1 MHVVAILLIILG
13 VAFVITM
20 GSAMVADLFEGRRKA
35 RQKNPRSPQ
44 RNPIKKS
51 QTNTVTPSNISPLES
66 TRHEQRSNETPTKKC
81 VSETAQIFTIHKAQT
96 E

>member
-1 MHVVAILLIILG
+1 MLKSHTESANGKRQPKTQSQQNLFGRMHVVAILLIILG

-35 RQKNPRSPQ
+35 RQNNPGSPQ

-51 QTNTVTPSNISPLES
+51 QTNTVTPTSHL
-66 TRHEQRSNETPTKKC
+66 
-81 VSETAQIFTIHKAQT
+81 
-96 E
+96 